1 MSKILRLM
9 CRRFTSDALDARVG
23 QFVCWVGAVLVLML
37 GFYKLLRL
45 SLTEV
50 ELFFGLLL
58 VSAVSLLCVLIG
70 LVLPIALRSGLPN
83 DQAARG

>member
-1 MSKILRLM
+1 MSKISSLM
-9 CRRFTSDALDARVG
+9 SRRFTSDALDARVG

-45 SLTEV
+45 PLTEV

-70 LVLPIALRSGLPN
+70 LVIPIAMRFGLSN
-83 DQAARG
+83 DQAPRG